1 MKTKCEC
8 LPLRGSPV
16 CLEVSEFHHG
26 VEMTYAGDSSQ
37 IPSGVQEIGEAP
49 APVLSSSV
57 LRISPLPRPEDN
69 TGTTSVCFIPLTF
82 FPPPA
87 QKQKKIYLKFTFH
100 YCFSVILL
108 CRSFAIIGQNGLFS
122 APKNTNP
129 ICMLE
134 AKYY

>member
-1 MKTKCEC
+1 MKTKCDC
-8 LPLRGSPV
+8 LPLCGSPV

-26 VEMTYAGDSSQ
+26 VEMTYAVDPSQ
-37 IPSGVQEIGEAP
+37 IPSGEQEIGEAP
-49 APVLSSSV
+49 APVLSSFV
-57 LRISPLPRPEDN
+57 LCISPLPRPEDN
-69 TGTTSVCFIPLTF
+69 TGTTLVCFVPLTF

-87 QKQKKIYLKFTFH
+87 QKQKMTYLKFTF
-100 YCFSVILL
+100 YCCFSVILF
-108 CRSFAIIGQNGLFS
+108 CHSFVIIGRNGLFS